1 MNIDYSKLFSVEKK
15 EVLKG
20 AISAVIA
27 SIVVGF
33 YGIVSQSGFDLF
45 SVEWTPVLKSML
57 NWAFAGFVGSLVEW
71 TPVLKSMLN
80 WAFAG
85 FVGSLGRNFLTTE
98 KGNVLGV
105 IDVK

>member
-57 NWAFAGFVGSLVEW
+57 NWAFAGFVGSL
-71 TPVLKSMLN
+71 
-80 WAFAG
+80 
-85 FVGSLGRNFLTTE
+85 GRNFLTTE